1 MKTKNIVIFLAA
13 FITGFGVTL
22 GASAQLKELDLFGD
36 AIKAEITAPAASAL
50 VDEVYELD
58 LELVRGVTPAGEA
71 ERVAEWAPAPYDN

>member
-36 AIKAEITAPAASAL
+36 AIRPPRHWSTRS
-50 VDEVYELD
+50 
-58 LELVRGVTPAGEA
+58 TSSTSS
-71 ERVAEWAPAPYDN
+71 W